1 MLITAVFNIVG
12 SVVMLLVIEF
22 WSGLLALGIL
32 LGWVAILP
40 HYMRMNDHL
49 YFKLN
54 NRLEN
59 EVAVIEYGESQRLV
73 KHYGLLAKLRIAI
86 SNREALSF
94 LLIGISLCVL
104 FGSTLAML
112 SLREN
117 VSAGHIYAVLT
128 YLWSFAFSLDDMPRL
143 VEKFS
148 ELKDIGKRVEV

>member
-1 MLITAVFNIVG
+1 
-12 SVVMLLVIEF
+12 
-22 WSGLLALGIL
+22 
-32 LGWVAILP
+32 
-40 HYMRMNDHL
+40 MRMNDRL

-73 KHYGLLAKLRIAI
+73 KHYGL
-86 SNREALSF
+86 
-94 LLIGISLCVL
+94 
-104 FGSTLAML
+104 LAML